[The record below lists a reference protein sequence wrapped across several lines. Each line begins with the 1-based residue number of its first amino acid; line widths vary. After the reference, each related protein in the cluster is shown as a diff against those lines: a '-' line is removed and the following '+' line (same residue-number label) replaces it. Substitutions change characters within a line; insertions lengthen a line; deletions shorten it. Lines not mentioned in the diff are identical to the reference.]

1 MFRTGR
7 KKELRDVIVLEF
19 CCFCTDATTKI
30 LTVET
35 SLSVLLVFQ
44 YTVPLLCNK
53 ILVEI
58 PIDGVF
64 WSTTLSFSGLLI
76 L

>member
-35 SLSVLLVFQ
+35 SLSVHCPSSMQQDLGRN
-44 YTVPLLCNK
+44 PN
-53 ILVEI
+53 
-58 PIDGVF
+58 
-64 WSTTLSFSGLLI
+64 
-76 L
+76 